1 MESEVKNIIERM
13 KKDNNY
19 VRLHDIYMKE
29 HYVDKRLLC
38 KVLEE
43 HEDFYEVFLKVNV
56 CVYNYDSKKLCK
68 KYRDL
73 FHYGKN
79 GYFYL
84 YDVDYIIR
92 EYLSDYSF
100 YRSCI
105 KKIIR
110 EKLKPNNE
118 LEILKLILKREKERE
133 LTYLI

>member
-29 HYVDKRLLC
+29 HYVDKKLLC
-38 KVLEE
+38 
-43 HEDFYEVFLKVNV
+43 KVNV

-92 EYLSDYSF
+92 EYLSNYSF
-100 YRSCI
+100 YRNCI

-110 EKLKPNNE
+110 EKLKPSNE
-118 LEILKLILKREKERE
+118 LEILKLILKREYAKE